1 MSVQKKKRTFDLAKK
16 KKKKKSVIIINTSTM
31 FKSTN
36 GYGRISTGN
45 ILLRTSWKHD
55 VLETFR
61 F

>member
-1 MSVQKKKRTFDLAKK
+1 MSVQKKKKKRTFDLA
-16 KKKKKSVIIINTSTM
+16 KKKKSVIIINTSTM

-36 GYGRISTGN
+36 EYGRISTGN